1 MAASHCGNA
10 VLAVAVLWGSDQ
22 PGPRTALRSPRL
34 LALPP
39 SRIFTPH
46 ISSLPPSVVQASA
59 VQRRTQPY
67 ESSPPSRISVL
78 LFPVSASFAAP
89 LGSLRCFDPC
99 LFASYLAAVTN
110 DPCCPLPACFASA
123 ALGHGQVSPS
133 AGLGLCSSWF
143 FASLCVLVCER
154 RDLRLAF
161 ASPMAARRGF
171 GLHSWTTAD
180 LLW

>member
-10 VLAVAVLWGSDQ
+10 ALAVAVLWGSDQ

-143 FASLCVLVCER
+143 FASLCVLVCGR